1 VIVCPSCRTEN
12 PPNARFC
19 LECGTRLDPAAA
31 PQEERRVVTIL
42 FVDLVGFTE
51 RSDRADPEDVRR
63 TLVPFHSR
71 VKEDIEAFGG
81 TLDKFI
87 GDAVMGVFGAP
98 LAHEDDPVRAVRAAM
113 RILDTIVEL
122 RRDDP
127 DIAVRIA
134 VETGEAVVTFGE
146 GPQIGEAVAGDVVN
160 TTSRMQSL
168 APRDGLVIGETTH
181 RLVERA
187 FETSALPPALV
198 KGKTEPLHVW
208 RVLGERMH
216 AAGIAPSAF
225 VGRSR
230 ELARLHELMDRVSAS
245 GRAEL
250 VTVVGEPGIGK
261 SRLVAEF
268 RRRVDGDATWVHGRC
283 VPYGEAVTMS
293 AVAGTV
299 RGIVGIPAAAE
310 ADEAVRTL
318 SAFVTGIDDDQ
329 QERRWLVSRLAP
341 VLGLTGRGAEADLTL
356 PPQEIGAA
364 WGRVVRAA
372 SDGPVVLEIDDLHW
386 AESSLLETV
395 TALLD
400 ALTDHPVLV
409 LCAARPEVLERGG
422 AWPPERPQVAT
433 IELPALSQAEA
444 SSLVGSLLS
453 TTVLPAS
460 SRSSLVSRAG
470 GNPLYALE
478 FARMV
483 GDHVAEGDLAMPE
496 SVQAVISARLDAI
509 PRDLRSLVLDASVL
523 GTAFWPGALAS
534 MADLE
539 EPVVREGLRDLV
551 RRGLVQESP
560 ASSFEGQPE
569 YGFTHALIGEV
580 AYRRIPRGRRA
591 RRHCSAGTWI
601 AGASGDR
608 AEERAELLAR
618 HFSTA
623 VELAEA
629 ANDDEVV
636 GFACGPAVQWLMT
649 AGDRAR
655 RLDAPGAFTLYDR
668 AVQLATE
675 ESALR
680 ADALWRSA
688 RMGKRS
694 DRLDPAQVLVRYEES
709 LAIRRRLSDP
719 LAVGQALTR
728 LGSQAGAVG
737 DAARSTELFAEAIA
751 VLEAEPPGIELAGAY
766 AFRAEEEMFAGHAR
780 EALEFSDR
788 ALELRRDGPEDDEI
802 AVMALHIRGDARCSL
817 GDEGGLQ
824 DLEGALHRA
833 EAGGNAA
840 DIVTSGAYLAEWLWA
855 MEGPAAGIE
864 RCTAALEVA
873 ERRGVVDQ
881 GLWTRAGGV
890 GMLFDHGEWD
900 RALAWAQEILA
911 VGHDRLDPALYAA
924 SRTAISRIASLRG
937 RPREADAPDELLA
950 LVRPVGELHVLAP
963 ALAVAGRLCLQAG
976 RIEEA
981 LRHLREFAKVTSG
994 VAPEYRESQLASVA
1008 RDLVF
1013 AGDAEPARSMIE
1025 ESEGAVRRHHLNV
1038 LSARAA
1044 VAEGAG
1050 DRAGAAVLYAEAA
1063 EGWHDFGNPLEEAEA
1078 LAGIARCATEPEDA
1092 GARADRLRAELGMP
1106 VR

>member
-1 VIVCPSCRTEN
+1 MIVCPSCGTEN
-12 PPNARFC
+12 PSNARFC
-19 LECGTRLDPAAA
+19 LECGTRLEAEA
-31 PQEERRVVTIL
+31 PLQEERRVVTIL

-113 RILDTIVEL
+113 RILDTIAEL

-134 VETGEAVVTFGE
+134 VETGEAVVNFGE

-168 APRDGLVIGETTH
+168 APRDGLVVGETTH
-181 RLVERA
+181 RLVDRV
-187 FETSALPPALV
+187 FDTTALPPAMV

-208 RVLGERMH
+208 RVLGER
-216 AAGIAPSAF
+216 AQDARIASTAF
-225 VGRSR
+225 FGRSR
-230 ELARLHELMDRVSAS
+230 ELARLHELLDRVEAS

-261 SRLVAEF
+261 SRFVAEF
-268 RRRVDGDATWVHGRC
+268 RGRVDRHFTWVSGRC
-283 VPYGEAVTMS
+283 VPYGQAVTMS
-293 AVAGTV
+293 AVADAV
-299 RGIVGIPAAAE
+299 RSVAGIPATAE
-310 ADEAVRTL
+310 ADEAVRSL
-318 SAFVTGIDDDQ
+318 AAFVEGIEDDP

-341 VLGLTGRGAEADLTL
+341 VLGLTGQGAEADLTI
-356 PPQEIGAA
+356 PPQEIAGAWA
-364 WGRVVRAA
+364 RVMR
-372 SDGPVVLEIDDLHW
+372 GTGERPLVLEIDDLHW
-386 AESSLLETV
+386 AEPALLETV

-400 ALTDHPVLV
+400 ALADRPVLL

-422 AWPPERPQVAT
+422 AWPPQRPQVAT
-433 IELPALSQAEA
+433 VELPALSQAEA
-444 SSLVGSLLS
+444 SSLLGSLLS
-453 TTVLPAS
+453 TAVLPAS
-460 SRSSLVSRAG
+460 SRSSLVARAG

-483 GDHVAEGDLAMPE
+483 GDHVAEGDLEMPE

-509 PRDLRSLVLDASVL
+509 PRDLRSLVLDASVM

-534 MADLE
+534 MAELG
-539 EPVVREGLRDLV
+539 EPAVRAGLRDLV

-601 AGASGDR
+601 ASSSGDR

-655 RLDAPGAFTLYDR
+655 RLDAAGAFTLYDR

-680 ADALWRSA
+680 ADALWRSG

-709 LAIRRRLSDP
+709 LTIRRRLNEP
-719 LAVGQALTR
+719 LAVGEALTR

-737 DAARSTELFAEAIA
+737 DAARSSELLAEAVA

-766 AFRAEEEMFAGHAR
+766 AFRAEQEMFAGHTR
-780 EALEFSDR
+780 EALGFADR
-788 ALELRRDGPEDDEI
+788 ALELRRDGPDDDEI

-817 GDEGGLQ
+817 GDEGGLE
-824 DLEGALHRA
+824 DLEHALHRA
-833 EAGGNAA
+833 QAGGNAA
-840 DIVTSGAYLAEWLWA
+840 DIVTSGNYLGEWLWA

-864 RCTAALEVA
+864 KCTAALEVA

-900 RALAWAQEILA
+900 RALAWSQEILA
-911 VGHDRLDPALYAA
+911 VGRDRLDPALYAA

-937 RPREADAPDELLA
+937 RPRDADDPDDLLA
-950 LVRPVGELHVLAP
+950 LARQVGELHVLAP
-963 ALAVAGRLCLQAG
+963 ALAVAGSLLLDAG
-976 RIEEA
+976 RAEEA
-981 LRHLREFAKVTSG
+981 LRRLREFAELTSG
-994 VAPEYRESQLASVA
+994 VAPEYRESQLASVV
-1008 RDLVF
+1008 RDLVRT
-1013 AGDAEPARSMIE
+1013 GDAEPARSMIE
-1025 ESEGAVRRHHLNV
+1025 ESEGAVRRHFLNV
-1038 LSARAA
+1038 LSARAT

-1050 DRAGAAVLYAEAA
+1050 DRAGAGALYTEAA
-1063 EGWHDFGNPLEEAEA
+1063 EGWREFGNPLEQAEA
-1078 LAGIARCATEPEDA
+1078 LAGIARCAPEPGEA
-1092 GARADRLRAELGMP
+1092 GSRADRLRGELGMP
-1106 VR
+1106 VP